1 MNDRRSSAAIV
12 DLGAYVRTPTSP
24 TGMSPLSGVS
34 QRSGP
39 LVGNAL
45 QPQAAFQTGHPS
57 LRPIGRFSLLE
68 WTVKRLANSSLL
80 DAILI
85 TGSPGYS
92 KCVERLQIEPAR
104 WLPSESKTPVERCF
118 NAAKLV
124 QANWI
129 VLVQNN
135 CPFVDPI
142 LVDRLVAAAW
152 ATPNSDMI
160 SFVSSARPTSSL
172 RGLGLV
178 AEVCHR
184 RALRR
189 LAGRIDANDQRD
201 VSQLIH
207 SMPELFHARCLPLPA
222 ALDREGLRWT
232 LETED
237 DWDKAHM
244 LLDSRSESIDYSEL
258 ANMAIH
264 CNTSRLLRAK

>member
-1 MNDRRSSAAIV
+1 
-12 DLGAYVRTPTSP
+12 
-24 TGMSPLSGVS
+24 
-34 QRSGP
+34 
-39 LVGNAL
+39 
-45 QPQAAFQTGHPS
+45 
-57 LRPIGRFSLLE
+57 
-68 WTVKRLANSSLL
+68 
-80 DAILI
+80 
-85 TGSPGYS
+85 
-92 KCVERLQIEPAR
+92 
-104 WLPSESKTPVERCF
+104 
-118 NAAKLV
+118 V

-135 CPFVDPI
+135 CPFIDPI

-160 SFVSSARPTSSL
+160 SFVSSSRPTASL

-178 AEVCHR
+178 AEVCRR

-189 LAGRIDANDQRD
+189 LAARIDADDQRD

-222 ALDREGLRWT
+222 ALDREGLRWA

-244 LLDSRSESIDYSEL
+244 LLDSQSDTIDYSEL

-264 CNTSRLLRAK
+264 CDTSRLHFARRAR